1 MKKIIRLTESDLT
14 KIVKKVILE
23 TSLSRVHRHIM
34 QHDCAVITGFRN
46 KMENCAFDVKKKDE
60 LLKRFEKKDRNF
72 VLKKA
77 LLNNGYGVTD
87 VMGSYVE
94 NYMTDNA
101 IEVKEESLFVVNRI
115 NDPKFLDFIITLGK
129 VFCQDSVLII
139 KKGGKNN
146 FMVGTNHAE
155 FPGLDKI
162 VKLEDFKPG
171 YEGEFMTRVN
181 DRPFT
186 L

>member
-94 NYMTDNA
+94 NYTTD
-101 IEVKEESLFVVNRI
+101 EVAATFTFTKNLPYSSGSLFVELTPTDTLQLTQRNYVYDVYITSGSVVPITRRI
-115 NDPKFLDFIITLGK
+115 LEG
-129 VFCQDSVLII
+129 S
-139 KKGGKNN
+139 
-146 FMVGTNHAE
+146 
-155 FPGLDKI
+155 I
-162 VKLEDFKPG
+162 VVRPAV
-171 YEGEFMTRVN
+171 TR
-181 DRPFT
+181 
-186 L
+186 

>member
-94 NYMTDNA
+94 NYMT
-101 IEVKEESLFVVNRI
+101 
-115 NDPKFLDFIITLGK
+115 LGK
-129 VFCQDSVLII
+129 VYCQDSVLII